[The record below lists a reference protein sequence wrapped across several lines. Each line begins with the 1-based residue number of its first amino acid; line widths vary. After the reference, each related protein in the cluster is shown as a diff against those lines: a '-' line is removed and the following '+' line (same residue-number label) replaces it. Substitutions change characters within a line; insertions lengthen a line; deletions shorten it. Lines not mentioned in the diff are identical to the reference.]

1 MKMKQRNHM
10 HLFNLFNIPFINGDY
25 QNAYDKLVKGQF
37 MVVPSGPG
45 LSTIDKEEKYWNA
58 LKGAD
63 FAIPDS
69 GLMIILARLFFNL
82 RIKKLSGPKFLRLFL
97 KEEVLKK
104 QGVLFS
110 VDPSEQESKVNNKYL
125 NDVGVNIGKTNHYV
139 SPFYDKKDISDEKL
153 IEILESLEIRPK
165 FLLLNLGGGVQE
177 RLGFYIKK
185 NLSYK
190 IGIICT
196 GAAIAFETGQQARL
210 PKWLDDLYLGWL
222 VRIFQNPKQFS
233 KRYFNAFRLVYVF
246 YLCKINKL

>member
-1 MKMKQRNHM
+1 MKLDK
-10 HLFNLFNIPFINGDY
+10 LLDISFIDGDY
-25 QNAYDKLVKGQF
+25 HLAFSKLKKGQF

-45 LSTIDKEEKYWNA
+45 LSTIDKDEKYWNA

-82 RIKKLSGPKFLRLFL
+82 KIKKLSGPKFLRLFL

-110 VDPSEQESKVNNKYL
+110 VDPSHTESKLNNKYL
-125 NDVGVNIGKTNHYV
+125 NHLGIPIIAQQHYIA
-139 SPFYDKKDISDEKL
+139 PFYNKKNISDQRL
-153 IEILESLEIRPK
+153 IEILESLKVRPR

-185 NLSYK
+185 KLSYK

-222 VRIFQNPKQFS
+222 VRILQNPKQFS

>member
-1 MKMKQRNHM
+1 MY
-10 HLFNLFNIPFINGDY
+10 NIFDISFVDGSY
-25 QNAYDKLVKGQF
+25 EQAFSILEKGQF
-37 MVVPSGPG
+37 MVAPSGPG
-45 LSTIDKEEKYWNA
+45 LSTIDKDKRYWDA

-82 RIKKLSGPKFLRLFL
+82 KIKKLSGPKFLRLFL

-110 VDPSEQESKVNNKYL
+110 VDPSEQESQLNNKYL
-125 NDVGVNIGKTNHYV
+125 NDIGVNIDKTNHYV
-139 SPFYDKKDISDEKL
+139 SPFYDKKKIIDKKL

-177 RLGFYIKK
+177 RLGLYIKN

-190 IGIICT
+190 LGIICT
-196 GAAIAFETGQQARL
+196 GAAIAFETGSQAKL
-210 PKWLDDLYLGWL
+210 PKWVDELYLGWL
-222 VRIFQNPKQFS
+222 ARIIQAPKQFS
-233 KRYFNAFRLVYVF
+233 MRFLKAFRLVYVF